1 VAKAVGSR
9 RVRRVVTHQVSV
21 DHEGQVVVKRYVDSH
36 RGEPARE
43 WRALQLLAEHAPRL
57 APEPISADLEANPP
71 SIVMSLL
78 PGEPLGG
85 RPLTAP
91 QEGAL
96 AVAVGQLW
104 QAVPVERIGPVPGEV
119 DTRTELVQAV
129 RDWLDSTDPGSD
141 APVRDALASAA
152 GWLAGTTLLAAT
164 AGRGRAESSMPRVL
178 GQGDA
183 NLANFLWDGELVRIV
198 DFEDSGV
205 SDRAFELAVLVEHV
219 SAWRDAGLNGDRF
232 IAGFDLSATEQSH
245 VADWRRL
252 LALYWLLR
260 LRRRTDAGGA
270 AGQAERLLSL
280 LSDSPRR

>member
-1 VAKAVGSR
+1 VAVAAGS
-9 RVRRVVTHQVSV
+9 RRVVTHQVSI

-57 APEPISADLEANPP
+57 APEPISADLDASPP

-85 RPLTAP
+85 RPLTAA

-104 QAVPVERIGPVPGEV
+104 QAVPVEFVAPVPGEV
-119 DTRTELVQAV
+119 DTRAELVQV
-129 RDWLDSTDPGSD
+129 VGDWLEGADPDPD

-152 GWLAGTTLLAAT
+152 AWLAGTTLLAAR
-164 AGRGRAESSMPRVL
+164 AGHGRAESSMPRVL

-219 SAWRDAGLNGDRF
+219 SAWRDAGLDGDRF
-232 IAGFDLSATEQSH
+232 IAGFNLSATEQSH
-245 VADWRRL
+245 LADWRRL

-260 LRRRTDAGGA
+260 LRRRADVGAA

-280 LSDSPRR
+280 LSDVSSR

>member
-1 VAKAVGSR
+1 VAAAAGAR

-43 WRALQLLAEHAPRL
+43 WRALRLLAEHAPRL
-57 APEPISADLEANPP
+57 APEPITADLDASPP
-71 SIVMSLL
+71 CIVMSLL

-104 QAVPVERIGPVPGEV
+104 QAVPVELVAPVPGEV
-119 DTRTELVQAV
+119 DTRAELVQVVSDRLASV
-129 RDWLDSTDPGSD
+129 DPGPD
-141 APVRDALASAA
+141 AAVRDALASAA
-152 GWLAGTTLLAAT
+152 AWLAGTTVLAAAAG
-164 AGRGRAESSMPRVL
+164 AGRVDDSMPRVL

-219 SAWRDAGLNGDRF
+219 SAWRDAGLDADRF
-232 IAGFDLSATEQSH
+232 IAGFDLSATEQSQL
-245 VADWRRL
+245 ADWRRL

-260 LRRRTDAGGA
+260 LRRRADAGA
-270 AGQAERLLSL
+270 IAGQAERLLSL
-280 LSDSPRR
+280 LSDLPRR

>member
-1 VAKAVGSR
+1 
-9 RVRRVVTHQVSV
+9 VVTHQVTV
-21 DHEGQVVVKRYVDSH
+21 DHEGQVVVKRYVDSQ

-57 APEPISADLEANPP
+57 APEPISADLDASPP
-71 SIVMSLL
+71 CIVMSLL

-104 QAVPVERIGPVPGEV
+104 QAVPVELVAPVPGEV
-119 DTRTELVQAV
+119 DTRAELVQVV
-129 RDWLDSTDPGSD
+129 RDWLAGTEPGPD
-141 APVRDALASAA
+141 GPVRDALASGAA
-152 GWLAGTTLLAAT
+152 WLTGATLLGAPAD
-164 AGRGRAESSMPRVL
+164 RGRVGGSMPSVL

-219 SAWRDAGLNGDRF
+219 SAWRDAGLDADRF
-232 IAGFDLSATEQSH
+232 IAGFRLSATERSH
-245 VADWRRL
+245 LADWRRL

-260 LRRRTDAGGA
+260 LRRRADAGTA
-270 AGQAERLLSL
+270 AGQAERLRSL
-280 LSDSPRR
+280 LSDLPRR

>member
-1 VAKAVGSR
+1 MASAAGAR
-9 RVRRVVTHQVSV
+9 RVRRVVTHQISV

-57 APEPISADLEANPP
+57 APEPISADLDASPP

-104 QAVPVERIGPVPGEV
+104 QAVPVELVASVPGEV
-119 DTRTELVQAV
+119 DTRAELVQVV
-129 RDWLDSTDPGSD
+129 RDWLDSVDPGPD
-141 APVRDALASAA
+141 GPVRDALVSAA
-152 GWLAGTTLLAAT
+152 AWLSGSTVLAAT
-164 AGRGRAESSMPRVL
+164 AGRGRDDGSVPRVL

-219 SAWRDAGLNGDRF
+219 SAWRDAGLDGDRF
-232 IAGFDLSATEQSH
+232 IARFDLSATERSH
-245 VADWRRL
+245 LADWRGL

-260 LRRRTDAGGA
+260 FRRRADAGAA
-270 AGQAERLLSL
+270 AGQAERLLAL
-280 LSDSPRR
+280 LPDVPHR

>member
-1 VAKAVGSR
+1 VAPAAGSR
-9 RVRRVVTHQVSV
+9 LVRRVVTHQVSV
-21 DHEGQVVVKRYVDSH
+21 DREGQVVVKRYVDSH

-43 WRALQLLAEHAPRL
+43 WRALQLLAKHAPRL
-57 APEPISADLEANPP
+57 APEPISADLDASPP

-78 PGEPLGG
+78 PGDPLGG

-104 QAVPVERIGPVPGEV
+104 QAVPVELVAPVPGEV
-119 DTRTELVQAV
+119 DTRAELVQVV
-129 RDWLDSTDPGSD
+129 RDWLDSADPGPD
-141 APVRDALASAA
+141 GPVRDALASAA
-152 GWLAGTTLLAAT
+152 AWLAGTTLRAPT
-164 AGRGRAESSMPRVL
+164 AGPGRVDDSMPRVL

-205 SDRAFELAVLVEHV
+205 SDRAFELAVLVEHI
-219 SAWRDAGLNGDRF
+219 SEWCDAGLDGDRF
-232 IAGFDLSATEQSH
+232 IARFDLSATEQSH
-245 VADWRRL
+245 LADWRRL

-260 LRRRTDAGGA
+260 FRRRTDAGAA

-280 LSDSPRR
+280 LSDAPRQ

>member
-1 VAKAVGSR
+1 
-9 RVRRVVTHQVSV
+9 VVTHQVSV
-21 DHEGQVVVKRYVDSH
+21 DHEGRVVVKSYIDSR

-57 APEPISADLEANPP
+57 APEPISADLNGSPP

-85 RPLTAP
+85 RPLTAA

-104 QAVPVERIGPVPGEV
+104 QAVPVELVTPVPGEA
-119 DTRTELVQAV
+119 DTRAELVRMV
-129 RDWLDSTDPGSD
+129 HDWLASVDPGPD
-141 APVRDALASAA
+141 AAVRDALAGGAA
-152 GWLAGTTLLAAT
+152 WLTGAPVMVAG
-164 AGRGRAESSMPRVL
+164 AGPGRSGGAIPRVL

-183 NLANFLWDGELVRIV
+183 NLANFLWDGQLVRLV

-219 SAWRDAGLNGDRF
+219 SAWRDAGLDADRF
-232 IAGFDLSATEQSH
+232 IAGFDLSAAEQSH
-245 VADWRRL
+245 LADWRRL

-260 LRRRTDAGGA
+260 LGRRGDSGGA
-270 AGQAERLLSL
+270 AGQAQRLRSL
-280 LSDSPRR
+280 LADVPRR

>member
-1 VAKAVGSR
+1 VAGAAGAR

-43 WRALQLLAEHAPRL
+43 WRALRLLAEHAPRL
-57 APEPISADLEANPP
+57 APEPISADLDASPP
-71 SIVMSLL
+71 AIVMSLL

-104 QAVPVERIGPVPGEV
+104 QAVPVELVAPVPGEV
-119 DTRTELVQAV
+119 DTRTELVQV
-129 RDWLDSTDPGSD
+129 VGDWLDSADPGPD

-152 GWLAGTTLLAAT
+152 AWLTGTTLLTAT
-164 AGRGRAESSMPRVL
+164 AGRGRAEGSIPGVL

-219 SAWRDAGLNGDRF
+219 SAWRDAGLDGDRF

-245 VADWRRL
+245 LADWRRL

-260 LRRRTDAGGA
+260 LRRRADAGAA
-270 AGQAERLLSL
+270 AGQAQRLLSL
-280 LSDSPRR
+280 LSGLPRW